1 MRIRDFNLITMI
13 GLLAFLICAVNVWA
27 DEGEKPTASADIGV
41 FTKYMWRGFELSD
54 DSFVIQPSA
63 TVGYKGFSFNMWGN
77 LDTDVAGTSGDAKW
91 NETDMTLS
99 YDTSFGPVAVGAG
112 YIYYALDGVDD
123 AEEFYVTGGLD
134 VFLSP
139 TLTAYREIA
148 ELQGWYINM
157 GISHSF
163 ELPRGMT
170 LDLAGSVGYYL
181 SEDDNFVEFDDDLN
195 PTTKKYKNLHDG
207 QASVGLTVPL
217 DEYFVLTPMIAY
229 SFPLS
234 DEADNLITAG
244 SISNNSGFV
253 YGGITLSIA
262 F

>member
-1 MRIRDFNLITMI
+1 MKIKYINRVIMMGFLT
-13 GLLAFLICAVNVWA
+13 LLICSVNVWA
-27 DEGEKPTASADIGV
+27 NEGEKPTASADVGV
-41 FTKYMWRGFELSD
+41 LTKYIWRGFELSD
-54 DSFVIQPSA
+54 DSAVIQPSV
-63 TVGYKGFSFNMWGN
+63 TVGYKGFGLNLWGN
-77 LDTDVAGTSGDAKW
+77 LDTDVPGVSDDGKW

-99 YDTSFGPVAVGAG
+99 YDTSFGPVGVGVG

-123 AEEFYVTGGLD
+123 AEEFYITAGLD

-139 TLTAYREIA
+139 TLTVYREIA
-148 ELQGWYINM
+148 ELQGWYINL

-163 ELPRGMT
+163 ELPKGVT

-181 SEDDNFVEFDDDLN
+181 SEDDIFVEVDDALN
-195 PTTKKYKNLHDG
+195 PTSKKYKNLHDG
-207 QASVGLTVPL
+207 QLSVGLTVPL
-217 DEYFVLTPMIAY
+217 GQYFILNPMIAY

-244 SISNNSGFV
+244 SISNDSDFV
-253 YGGITLSIA
+253 YGGVTLSLA